1 MTEPEAHGVAV
12 RISIG
17 LLIVTAC
24 LGRTKSHKHRRSYI
38 HFLQNNDYKF
48 YTSTHVHMYIFLQNN
63 DYKFYY
69 SLFRKGR
76 VTRAQTNIY
85 VQIHLIHSLIGPMKK
100 SMKIMN
106 PHFSMIECLAFI

>member
-1 MTEPEAHGVAV
+1 MTEPEAHGDAV

-24 LGRTKSHKHRRSYI
+24 LGRAKSHKQRRSYV
-38 HFLQNNDYKF
+38 HFLQNNDFKF
-48 YTSTHVHMYIFLQNN
+48 
-63 DYKFYY
+63 Y
-69 SLFRKGR
+69 SLFRKDR

-85 VQIHLIHSLIGPMKK
+85 VQIHLIHTLIGPMKK

-106 PHFSMIECLAFI
+106 PHFSMIERLAFI